1 MSEASV
7 RKVRRRLLAAVIG
20 LAVAAVIALNVFVVP
35 RVFGADR
42 PDPAV
47 LAAQAAVADL
57 PTVTAALAAA
67 PAVHYTGTFQAAGS
81 KDAYTVDAR
90 ITGGGT
96 LLGMIQ
102 TGGTIGEVLEIGDRT
117 FIRAADGFWS
127 HAGITDDRRGTFA
140 DRWVLV
146 PAAFLGL
153 DLTDTFG
160 PQTLTAGITAPVAG
174 APTTTGGTTVQP
186 VTVGER
192 VFQLSTD
199 EPKRLVGVA
208 APGYEVKPAALD
220 ETGRTAFAT
229 QLRKAV
235 TELATAADLGSRLV
249 RKARVVLTACSSST
263 CTAKIAFTNRVAAT
277 AEHVAA
283 TPAPN
288 TVTVVLTRNGKTAR
302 SCPVT
307 LSVAPG
313 ASRVATCTAT
323 VKAQNYGTWRA
334 TTDGVAAALTPAQVA
349 EITAAL
355 QSELPA

>member
-20 LAVAAVIALNVFVVP
+20 LAVAAVIALNVFAVP
-35 RVFGADR
+35 RVFGADQ
-42 PDPAV
+42 PDPALV
-47 LAAQAAVADL
+47 AAQAAVADL

-81 KDAYTVDAR
+81 SDAYTLDAR
-90 ITGGGT
+90 ITAGGT

-102 TGGTIGEVLEIGDRT
+102 TGGTIGEILEIGDRT
-117 FIRAADGFWS
+117 FLRAADGFWS
-127 HAGITDDRRGTFA
+127 HAGITDDRRGMFA
-140 DRWVLV
+140 DRWVMV
-146 PAAFLGL
+146 PAAFLGV

-160 PQTLTAGITAPVAG
+160 PQALTSGLTAPAAG
-174 APTTTGGTTVQP
+174 APTTTGGITVQP

-220 ETGRTAFAT
+220 ETGRTAFTT

-235 TELATAADLGSRLV
+235 TELATAADLGSQLV
-249 RKARVVLTACSSST
+249 RKGRAVLSACTSGT
-263 CTAKIAFTNRVAAT
+263 CTAKIAFTNRIAAT
-277 AEHVAA
+277 AAHAAA
-283 TPAPN
+283 TPVPN
-288 TVTVVLTRNGKTAR
+288 TVTVVLHRNGRAAQT
-302 SCPVT
+302 CPVT
-307 LSVAPG
+307 LTVAPG
-313 ASRVATCTAT
+313 TTRVATCTAT

-334 TTDGVAAALTPAQVA
+334 TTDGIAAALTPAQVE
-349 EITAAL
+349 EITATL
-355 QSELPA
+355 ESELPA